1 MSMRALVKRQA
12 VGLIL
17 AGVAAG
23 AYLTKDRW
31 RPFINTP
38 HAEHDDHDSEPDSTR
53 LPAEKVVLTA
63 QAQKNLQ
70 LVSKPLKAETFWK
83 TITVPGMI
91 VDRPGFTDR
100 GVVSPVAGV
109 VTRIHHF
116 PGETVDPRDVL
127 FTIRLQSEAIHLT
140 QTELYKATQDVVL
153 ADEQRKRMASAVSD
167 GTLPKFREI
176 EIENQIARL
185 QIAIRAARKEL
196 ENRGLAAEQINAAA
210 KGNFVAEIAVKS
222 GEWNGPKDNS
232 QTAVAP
238 TDASRRFE
246 LQELKVE
253 LGQQVQPGQSLCILA
268 NHQLLAIEG
277 RAFREETP
285 LLERAVREDW
295 PIDIDFQEDASAGWP
310 TLSQSFAIRYLS
322 NTIDPLTRTFV
333 FRIPFEN
340 QVRTVSREGRP
351 ILLWRY
357 RPGHQVRLQIRV
369 EKLDNVFV
377 LPPDAVVRE
386 GGNAYV
392 FRQNGDTFDRKP
404 VSIVYRDRNHIVVA
418 NDGSVPAGI
427 FVAQTA
433 ALPLNRMIK
442 AQSGAAPKG
451 FHIHA
456 DGSVHTDH

>member
-1 MSMRALVKRQA
+1 MSPR
-12 VGLIL
+12 LIL
-17 AGVAAG
+17 KRLLSVLVLAGLASI
-23 AYLTKDRW
+23 AYFTRSQWL
-31 RPFINTP
+31 PLVNQP
-38 HAEHDDHDSEPDSTR
+38 VVVPDDHDHDHEPSHPPVERIT
-53 LPAEKVVLTA
+53 LSA

-70 LVSKPLKAETFWK
+70 LVSKPLKSESFWK

-91 VDRPGFTDR
+91 VDRPGYTDR
-100 GVVSPVAGV
+100 GIVAPVAGV
-109 VTRIHHF
+109 VTRIHRF
-116 PGETVDPRDVL
+116 PGDTVEAGDVL
-127 FTIRLQSEAIHLT
+127 FTIRLLSEAIHLT

-153 ADEQRKRMASAVSD
+153 SDEQRKRLASAVSD
-167 GTLPKFREI
+167 GTLPKIREI
-176 EIENQIARL
+176 EIDNQIARL
-185 QIAIRAARKEL
+185 RIAIRAARKEL
-196 ENRGLAAEQINAAA
+196 ENRGLTAEQIDEAA
-210 KGNFVAEIAVKS
+210 KGNFVTEIAIRS
-222 GEWNGPKDNS
+222 GEWIVPHGEHVNVRNAKH
-232 QTAVAP
+232 V
-238 TDASRRFE
+238 SRRYE
-246 LQELKVE
+246 VQELKVD
-253 LGQQVQPGQSLCILA
+253 LGQQVQPGQSLCVLA

-295 PIDIDFQEDASAGWP
+295 PIDVDFQEDSSAGWP
-310 TLSQSFAIRYLS
+310 TLVQPMTIHYLS

-340 QVRTVSREGRP
+340 QVRSVSREGGP
-351 ILLWRY
+351 ILMWRF

-369 EKLDNVFV
+369 EKLENVFV
-377 LPPDAVVRE
+377 LPLDAVVRE

-404 VSIVYRDRNHIVVA
+404 VHVVYRDRNHVVMA

-433 ALPLNRMIK
+433 AMPLNRMIK
-442 AQSGAAPKG
+442 AQSGVSQKG

>member
-1 MSMRALVKRQA
+1 MSPRIIVKRL
-12 VGLIL
+12 VTVLLL
-17 AGVAAG
+17 AGLAG
-23 AYLTKDRW
+23 AVYFTKAHW
-31 RPFINTP
+31 LPYFNTP
-38 HAEHDDHDSEPDSTR
+38 PVEGDDHDPEPSRAPVERVT
-53 LPAEKVVLTA
+53 LTT

-70 LVSKPLKAETFWK
+70 LVAKPLKAETFWK

-91 VDRPGFTDR
+91 VDRPGYTDR
-100 GVVSPVAGV
+100 GIVAPVAGV
-109 VTRIHHF
+109 VTRIHRF
-116 PGETVDPRDVL
+116 PGETVDAGDVL
-127 FTIRLQSEAIHLT
+127 FTIRLLSEAIHLT
-140 QTELYKATQDVVL
+140 QTELYKATQDAVL
-153 ADEQRKRMASAVSD
+153 AEEQRKRLASAVSD
-167 GTLPKFREI
+167 GTLPKVREI
-176 EIENQIARL
+176 EIDNQIARY

-196 ENRGLAAEQINAAA
+196 ENRGLAADQIDEAA
-210 KGNFVAEIAVKS
+210 KGNFVAEIAIRS
-222 GEWNGPKDNS
+222 GAWNGPNVNRSIEEKAN
-232 QTAVAP
+232 
-238 TDASRRFE
+238 DASRRYE
-246 LQELKVE
+246 MQELKVE
-253 LGQQVQPGQSLCILA
+253 LGQQVQPGQSLCVLA

-295 PIDIDFQEDASAGWP
+295 PIEIDFQEDASAGWL
-310 TLSQSFAIRYLS
+310 TLVQPYAIRYLS
-322 NTIDPLTRTFV
+322 NTIDPATRTFV

-340 QVRTVSREGRP
+340 QVRSVSREGRP

-369 EKLDNVFV
+369 EKLENVFV

-404 VSIVYRDRNHIVVA
+404 VHVVYRDRNHVVVA
-418 NDGSVPAGI
+418 NDGSIPAGI

-433 ALPLNRMIK
+433 AMPLNRMIK
-442 AQSGAAPKG
+442 AQSGTAAKG